1 MTLNLRNCKCGKNA
15 TVEVDAVLIR
25 SKEIASLR
33 AAQSE
38 KEKVTRELERR
49 LKDQEEE
56 AQRRMKSLVCLQ
68 VDDKKIV
75 LNLTRY
81 LIEMLV

>member
-1 MTLNLRNCKCGKNA
+1 VWQNA
-15 TVEVDAVLIR
+15 SAEVDAVLIR
-25 SKEIASLR
+25 SEEITSLR

-56 AQRRMKSLVCLQ
+56 AQRKMKSLVCLK
-68 VDDKKIV
+68 VEE
-75 LNLTRY
+75 TR
-81 LIEMLV
+81 LF